1 LQIYCV
7 AIGALIFAALMLF
20 NGWFHYHKAAPKLAW
35 FQDVESMLNH
45 HLAGLLGL
53 GSLGWARHQI
63 HVSLPIDQL
72 LYIGVD
78 PKEIPLP
85 HEFILNHDILAQLYP
100 SFAKGLTPFFTLNWS
115 EYLDFLTFRGG
126 LNPVTGGMWLTNT
139 AHHHLAIAV
148 LFLIVGHM
156 YKTNWIIGHN
166 LKDILEAHKGPFT
179 WEGHK
184 GLYEI
189 LTTSWHAQLAINIA
203 ILGSLT
209 IVVAHHMYSMPPIDT

>member
-1 LQIYCV
+1 LQIYCT

-53 GSLGWARHQI
+53 GSLGCARHQI

-78 PKEIPLP
+78 PREIPLP
-85 HEFILNHDILAQLYP
+85 HEFIFNRNILAQLYP
-100 SFAKGLTPFFTLNWS
+100 NFAKGLTPFFTLNWS

-126 LNPVTGGMWLTNT
+126 LNIGMGVMWLTDT

-148 LFLIVGHM
+148 LFLIADHM
-156 YKTNWIIGHN
+156 YKTNWIIAHN
-166 LKDILEAHKGPFT
+166 LKDILEADKGPFT

-184 GLYEI
+184 GL
-189 LTTSWHAQLAINIA
+189 
-203 ILGSLT
+203 
-209 IVVAHHMYSMPPIDT
+209 